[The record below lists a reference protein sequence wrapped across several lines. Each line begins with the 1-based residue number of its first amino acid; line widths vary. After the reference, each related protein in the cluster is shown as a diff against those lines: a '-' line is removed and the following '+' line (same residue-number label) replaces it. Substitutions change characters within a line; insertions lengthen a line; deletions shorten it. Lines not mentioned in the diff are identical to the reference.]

1 MDLQGR
7 GAMVTSAHVLAAAPN
22 ALILKHMDWWQSL
35 FTEPLRLE
43 KGCVVRSENPGIG
56 LDLDRKALDRFKA

>member
-1 MDLQGR
+1 MLPPIR
-7 GAMVTSAHVLAAAPN
+7 PCPIPRAPN
-22 ALILKHMDWWQSL
+22 RHGLRWQPR

-43 KGCVVRSENPGIG
+43 EGGVVLFENPGIG